1 MKELHELVLRNHQDL
16 IIAKMGK
23 EAAEETINSLHSD
36 IKILKDRI
44 TNEQHERKA
53 MEDALLS
60 DLKGLRSFLNF
71 NNLNEINIYYLL

>member
-1 MKELHELVLRNHQDL
+1 MVLRNHQDL

-23 EAAEETINSLHSD
+23 EASEETINSLHSD

-53 MEDALLS
+53 IEEALLS
-60 DLKGLRSFLNF
+60 DMKVLR
-71 NNLNEINIYYLL
+71 

>member
-1 MKELHELVLRNHQDL
+1 MFKELHELVLRNHQDL

-44 TNEQHERKA
+44 THEQQDRKTIEESMLA
-53 MEDALLS
+53 DM
-60 DLKGLRSFLNF
+60 KTLR
-71 NNLNEINIYYLL
+71 

>member
-1 MKELHELVLRNHQDL
+1 MVLRNHQDL

-23 EAAEETINSLHSD
+23 EAAEETINSLQSD

-53 MEDALLS
+53 IEEALLT
-60 DLKGLRSFLNF
+60 DIKVLRQVVVFLNC
-71 NNLNEINIYYLL
+71 